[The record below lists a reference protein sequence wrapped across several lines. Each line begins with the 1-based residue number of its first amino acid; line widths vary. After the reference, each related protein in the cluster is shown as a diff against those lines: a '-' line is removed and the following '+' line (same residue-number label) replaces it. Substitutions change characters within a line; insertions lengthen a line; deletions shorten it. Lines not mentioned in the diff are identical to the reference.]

1 MLYPIFIK
9 KFHKTSRSLRSFDA
23 IISFEFLRSYY
34 ITSAP
39 SLSNSLVSRCHAI
52 LISKMLPRYRIAS
65 SESGNSRNRKKKKK
79 NRECDSNRI
88 VWRRLQLFLMDTR
101 DFLEGTY
108 SRIPQSMQL
117 FAREPMQR
125 SQVYGEHN
133 YPNTACEC
141 IAIVVLYN
149 EARVVHRAFS

>member
-65 SESGNSRNRKKKKK
+65 SESGNSRNRKKKK
-79 NRECDSNRI
+79 E
-88 VWRRLQLFLMDTR
+88 
-101 DFLEGTY
+101 
-108 SRIPQSMQL
+108 
-117 FAREPMQR
+117 
-125 SQVYGEHN
+125 
-133 YPNTACEC
+133 
-141 IAIVVLYN
+141 
-149 EARVVHRAFS
+149 